1 MVKVKSSEN
10 QINTLIKTNT
20 YFSINIRDEFSL
32 TNINKTE
39 LGFEI
44 NDACRSDLKWL
55 LEYVL
60 KIKAQ
65 EK

>member
-44 NDACRSDLKWL
+44 NDACRSDLK
-55 LEYVL
+55 
-60 KIKAQ
+60 
-65 EK
+65 